1 MYLENF
7 IQKILMNIL
16 FLRKNNNQDIRETNQ
31 KIEKSIEFLKA
42 KFIQR
47 VTLYVSWMNASGV
60 AEQRFIE
67 YFVFYFIGAVAQP
80 FLPDELM
87 EASFQSVS

>member
-16 FLRKNNNQDIRETNQ
+16 FLRRNNNQDIRETNQ

-42 KFIQR
+42 K
-47 VTLYVSWMNASGV
+47 L
-60 AEQRFIE
+60 
-67 YFVFYFIGAVAQP
+67 
-80 FLPDELM
+80 
-87 EASFQSVS
+87 